1 MGSWNCSWVPVK
13 GSNPYTPRGRGDD
26 RVREAVAG
34 RMEGSDGA
42 PRRSFTYG
50 ELWDESDAY
59 VVGWGVQQATCS
71 GYFKKEN
78 AKTFGFTKRWY
89 KLQGN
94 VLLYYENEHKSKA
107 KGVIDVS
114 AAAICIAAVCAR
126 CVRAAGACVC
136 THSASLRTG
145 RLTGAHAA
153 GGALCAQAQRLL
165 R

>member
-1 MGSWNCSWVPVK
+1 MTLDC
-13 GSNPYTPRGRGDD
+13 
-26 RVREAVAG
+26 
-34 RMEGSDGA
+34 DGA

-114 AAAICIAAVCAR
+114 AAAICIAAVYCAVAKFSSSTHAAFSGCGP
-126 CVRAAGACVC
+126 CVRPRGESRQSAMGKGPPAAAFFGWC
-136 THSASLRTG
+136 R
-145 RLTGAHAA
+145 
-153 GGALCAQAQRLL
+153 GGS
-165 R
+165 